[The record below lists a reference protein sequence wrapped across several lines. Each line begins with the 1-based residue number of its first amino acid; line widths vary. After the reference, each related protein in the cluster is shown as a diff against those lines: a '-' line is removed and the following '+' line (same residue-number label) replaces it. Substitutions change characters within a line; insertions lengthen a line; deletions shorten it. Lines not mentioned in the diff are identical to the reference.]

1 MTHTIAII
9 CFVLLLA
16 IPIPFQAQTDEKI
29 VRILAFYNVENLF
42 DTINHPDKLDD
53 DFTPEGKNRF
63 RSSDYQSKLLQTAKV
78 ISKIGGN
85 GGPGGPDLLG
95 LAEVENKNVII
106 DLISCE
112 ALSKHRYGII
122 HFESPDIRGIDVA
135 LLYKKDVFTPVHQSI
150 FEVKIWKESGERI
163 HTRYILRVSGVLD
176 GELLHLLVNHWP
188 SRRGGRM
195 RSEPKRMKAAFVVQ
209 NILDEIRIE
218 DPDPKV
224 IIMGDFNDDPINKSI
239 AKGLLDPKKADSLRV
254 ELFNPMRKL
263 FKKGINSLAYRDN
276 LNLFDQI
283 ILSKSLHTTQTDSKH
298 FRFLQATIYNPSFLS
313 YQKGKYRGYPKRSF
327 ENNKYT
333 GGFSDHY
340 PVYVSLVKNH

>member
-1 MTHTIAII
+1 MTHPIAILCLI
-9 CFVLLLA
+9 LLLA

-42 DTINHPDKLDD
+42 DTINHPDKIDD

-85 GGPGGPDLLG
+85 GGSKGPDLIG
-95 LAEVENKNVII
+95 LAEVENKNVIV
-106 DLISCE
+106 DLVNCKI
-112 ALSKHRYGII
+112 LGQHRYGII

-135 LLYKKDVFTPVHQSI
+135 LLYKKDVFTPIHQSV
-150 FEVKIWKESGERI
+150 FEVRIWKESGERI
-163 HTRYILRVSGVLD
+163 HTRDILRVSGVLD

-209 NILDEIRIE
+209 NILDEILLE

-239 AKGLLDPKKADSLRV
+239 AKGLLDPNKEDSLQV

-263 FKKGINSLAYRDN
+263 FRKGINSLAYRDN

-283 ILSKSLHTTQTDSKH
+283 ILSESLHSTQADPKQ
-298 FRFLQATIYNPSFLS
+298 FRLLHTAVFNPSFLTH
-313 YQKGKYRGYPKRSF
+313 QKGKYRGYPKRSF
-327 ENNKYT
+327 ENNKYA

-340 PVYVSLVKNH
+340 PVYVLMVKNR